1 MNQQK
6 IAQTS
11 FLGCKWIDL
20 QRCKWY
26 EFSKKKRLKKMMQE
40 ICKKAEI
47 SL

>member
-1 MNQQK
+1 MNHDK

-26 EFSKKKRLKKMMQE
+26 EVGKKRRIKIKMQE
-40 ICKKAEI
+40 ICKNAGI